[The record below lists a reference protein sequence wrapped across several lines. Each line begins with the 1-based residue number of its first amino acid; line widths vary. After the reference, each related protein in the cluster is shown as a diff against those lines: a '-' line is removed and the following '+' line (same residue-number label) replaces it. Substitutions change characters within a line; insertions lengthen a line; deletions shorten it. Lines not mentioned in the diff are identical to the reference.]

1 MTMDDLKH
9 ISNARKH
16 QAEYWDEN
24 LDPDNQSGAGENKVD
39 FAGELPFYLIPDQK
53 DALKG
58 MGNLQ
63 GKLMLE
69 IGAGI
74 GMNARWCQASGAD
87 VVAIDIAA
95 DRLQMLNSLPPGQ
108 LPDTE
113 PVVKPGKLMCV
124 KCKAEALPFRN
135 DAFTLE
141 YVKAV
146 LIHTELEQS
155 LSEMNRVLAPEGV
168 AVIQEPMDANP
179 FVKLYRNTF
188 APQIW
193 KDITIYFSPREIAS
207 VYKAFDMAKEQRY
220 YFLSFF
226 AFVFQFAVRI
236 PFLFKFTHAVLG
248 GLDSLLFTLFPFLRR
263 YAWFVMITTGKG
275 KK

>member
-1 MTMDDLKH
+1 MDYHKH
-9 ISNARKH
+9 IRNARKH

-24 LDPDNQSGAGENKVD
+24 LDPDNQSGTGESKVD
-39 FAGELPFYLIPDQK
+39 FADELPFYLIPDQR
-53 DALKG
+53 DALNA

-108 LPDTE
+108 LPNAG
-113 PVVKPGKLMCV
+113 PVVSPGKLMCV
-124 KCKAEALPFRN
+124 KCKAEALPFRK
-135 DAFTLE
+135 DAFSLE

-155 LSEMNRVLAPEGV
+155 LSEMNRVLAPEGL

-193 KDITIYFSPREIAS
+193 KDITIYFSPGEIAA
-207 VYKAFDMAKEQRY
+207 VGKAFDKTEEHRY

-226 AFVFQFAVRI
+226 AFAFQFAVRI

-248 GLDSLLFTLFPFLRR
+248 GVDSLLFALFPFLRR
-263 YAWFVMITTGKG
+263 YAWFVMITAGKC